1 MFEFQWI
8 YFLVLLPLPI
18 LMRRLFKSVQSS
30 QQAALKLPD
39 ISVFQE
45 DAISVPGR
53 SKKIIKILMILAWLA
68 VVIAVARPIWVGD
81 PISLSQSA
89 RNIMMAVDL
98 SGSMEQRD
106 FRVGGANVSRLA
118 ATKKV
123 ATDFILR
130 RENDRLGLILFGD
143 NAYVQVPLTLDRHSI
158 VRLLDEAVL
167 GLAGERTAIGNAIA
181 LAVKR
186 TIEKPDEKHVLVLMT
201 DGAATAGVDVAE
213 ATRLAADAKLKI
225 YTVGIGSV
233 SRGGFM
239 SRRNDLD
246 EPALKA
252 IAEQTNGVYFRAR
265 NTKEFE
271 DIYAKLD
278 ELEPVTEEEQWWRP
292 RKDLFHWP
300 LTVSLFLLMIA
311 YLIKLRANH
320 G

>member
-8 YFLVLLPLPI
+8 YLLVLLPLPI
-18 LMRRLFKSVQSS
+18 LLRRLLNPAQGS

-39 ISVFQE
+39 ISIFQE
-45 DAISVPGR
+45 DAIAVPDR
-53 SKKIIKILMILAWLA
+53 SKKIIQALMILAWLA

-106 FRVGGANVSRLA
+106 FRVGGTNVSRLA

-123 ATDFILR
+123 ATDFIVR
-130 RENDRLGLILFGD
+130 RDNDRLGLILFGD
-143 NAYVQVPLTLDRHSI
+143 NAYVQVPLTLDRHTI
-158 VRLLDEAVL
+158 VKLLDEAVL

-186 TIEKPDEKHVLVLMT
+186 AIEKPDEKHVLVLMT

-213 ATRLAADAKLKI
+213 ATKLAADAKLKI

-233 SRGGFM
+233 SQGFM

-252 IAEQTNGVYFRAR
+252 IAKQTSGVYFRAR

-300 LTVSLFLLMIA
+300 LSISLLLLMMS
-311 YLIKLRANH
+311 YLIKLRADH

>member
-1 MFEFQWI
+1 M
-8 YFLVLLPLPI
+8 LLPLP
-18 LMRRLFKSVQSS
+18 LLLRRLLKPAQGSR
-30 QQAALKLPD
+30 QAALKLPD
-39 ISVFQE
+39 IKAFQG
-45 DAISVPGR
+45 DAVAVSDR
-53 SKKIIKILMILAWLA
+53 SSKVIKLVMVLAWIVL
-68 VVIAVARPIWVGD
+68 VFAVARPIWVGD
-81 PISLSQSA
+81 PVSLSQSA
-89 RNIMMAVDL
+89 RNIMLAVDL

-106 FRVGGANVSRLA
+106 FRVGGTNVSRLA

-130 RENDRLGLILFGD
+130 RDNDRLGLILFGD
-143 NAYVQVPLTLDRHSI
+143 NAYVQVPLTLDRHTI
-158 VRLLDEAVL
+158 VKLLDEAVL

-186 TIEKPDEKHVLVLMT
+186 AIEKPDEKHVLVLMT

-213 ATRLAADAKLKI
+213 ATKLAADARLKV

-233 SRGGFM
+233 SRGFM

-252 IAEQTNGVYFRAR
+252 IAQQTNGVYFRAR

-271 DIYAKLD
+271 AIYAKLD

-292 RKDLFHWP
+292 RKDLFYWP
-300 LTVSLFLLMIA
+300 LSFSLLLMMIA
-311 YLIKLRANH
+311 YLIKVRVDH

>member
-8 YFLVLLPLPI
+8 YLLVLLPLPI
-18 LMRRLFKSVQSS
+18 LVRRWFKPVQDF
-30 QQAALKLPD
+30 QHAALKLPD
-39 ISVFQE
+39 IQAFQN
-45 DAISVPGR
+45 DAIAISDHA
-53 SKKIIKILMILAWLA
+53 KKLIKILMILAWLSI
-68 VVIAVARPIWVGD
+68 VIAVARPVWVGE
-81 PISLSQSA
+81 PISLSQST
-89 RNIMMAVDL
+89 RNIMLAVDL

-106 FRVGGANVSRLA
+106 FRVGGTNVPRLA

-123 ATDFILR
+123 AADFILR

-143 NAYVQVPLTLDRHSI
+143 NAYVQVPLTLDRHTI
-158 VRLLDEAVL
+158 VKLLDEAVL

-186 TIEKPDEKHVLVLMT
+186 AIQTPDEQHVLVLMT

-213 ATRLAADAKLKI
+213 ATRLAANAKLKI

-233 SRGGFM
+233 SQGFM

-252 IAEQTNGVYFRAR
+252 IAKQTNGVYFRAR
-265 NTKEFE
+265 NTQEFE
-271 DIYAKLD
+271 DIYTKLD
-278 ELEPVTEEEQWWRP
+278 ELEPVAEEEQWWRP

-300 LTVSLFLLMIA
+300 LGIAFLLLMLA
-311 YLIKLRANH
+311 YLIKSRVDH

>member
-1 MFEFQWI
+1 MFEFQWV
-8 YFLVLLPLPI
+8 YLFVLLPVPLLI
-18 LMRRLFKSVQSS
+18 RRLIKPVQDSH
-30 QQAALKLPD
+30 QAALKLPD
-39 ISVFQE
+39 LSVFQE
-45 DAISVPGR
+45 DAVVVSDR
-53 SKKIIKILMILAWLA
+53 SRKIIKIIMILTWFALVSA
-68 VVIAVARPIWVGD
+68 IARPIWVGD

-106 FRVGGANVSRLA
+106 FRIGGTNVSRLA

-130 RENDRLGLILFGD
+130 RDNDRLGLILFGD
-143 NAYVQVPLTLDRHSI
+143 NAYVQVPLTLDRYTI
-158 VRLLDEAVL
+158 VKLLDEAVL

-186 TIEKPDEKHVLVLMT
+186 AIQKPDEEHVLVLMT

-213 ATRLAADAKLKI
+213 ATKLAADTQLKI

-233 SRGGFM
+233 SQANFM
-239 SRRNDLD
+239 SRRSDLD
-246 EPALKA
+246 ETTLKA
-252 IAEQTNGVYFRAR
+252 IAELTNGVYFRAR

-271 DIYAKLD
+271 AIYAKLD

-300 LTVSLFLLMIA
+300 LSISLLLLSLA
-311 YLIKLRANH
+311 YLIKMRADH